1 MGIQKNGYVFKKY
14 GKQLF
19 NKRVSNRLPKKVRF
33 FRSYNQTKFFEN
45 YVIFVIIPTG
55 ACQPVALWP
64 LR

>member
-1 MGIQKNGYVFKKY
+1 MPTLSATELGGDRLTENGHV
-14 GKQLF
+14 QQIRA
-19 NKRVSNRLPKKVRF
+19 NEVRF

-64 LR
+64 LC